1 MKYMDERIINIM
13 KNDPSSLIKTI
24 ETLKKDAVQSSDSNE
39 LLTNMK

>member
-13 KNDPSSLIKTI
+13 KNNPSSLINTI

-39 LLTNMK
+39 VLTNMK